1 MKGRI
6 RQRSPGTRQVSY
18 DVGRDALGKRK
29 TKAVTARGTKADA
42 QRKLREP
49 LTALDQGDAPEP
61 ADITLSQFGP
71 ALVQALESRV
81 GQNLGPRTVNLVHVI
96 LSGSFRYA
104 ARLELIHR
112 NPVSL
117 VSPPPAKRKDVMPPD
132 ILAVRHALELAR
144 GDGHDLYPAMHL
156 IASYTGLRRGEAL
169 GLLWEH
175 VDLVR
180 GFLLVEGSLV
190 QSPRHGGQRR
200 PSATSAGRRAVDLD
214 AGIVEVL
221 RQHRARQAELQESMG
236 EAYDDQG
243 RVFADPYGGWASP
256 QRLLKTVKEYGN
268 RAGQPS
274 ISVRSLRPFHASLL
288 LQSGQNVVVVSK
300 RLGHSAV
307 SIMTD
312 VYAHSLPGWQK
323 QAAEAFAAAMEGG

>member
-1 MKGRI
+1 MSAFTARSRSHGELRNERPDKTEKPRHPASLLRRRPRRSGQAQDEGRN
-6 RQRSPGTRQVSY
+6 P
-18 DVGRDALGKRK
+18 
-29 TKAVTARGTKADA
+29 RGTKADA

-169 GLLWEH
+169 VL
-175 VDLVR
+175 
-180 GFLLVEGSLV
+180 
-190 QSPRHGGQRR
+190 QRR
-200 PSATSAGRRAVDLD
+200 
-214 AGIVEVL
+214 
-221 RQHRARQAELQESMG
+221 
-236 EAYDDQG
+236 
-243 RVFADPYGGWASP
+243 
-256 QRLLKTVKEYGN
+256 
-268 RAGQPS
+268 
-274 ISVRSLRPFHASLL
+274 
-288 LQSGQNVVVVSK
+288 VV
-300 RLGHSAV
+300 
-307 SIMTD
+307 
-312 VYAHSLPGWQK
+312 W
-323 QAAEAFAAAMEGG
+323 